1 MAIKK
6 GGLGRG
12 IDSLFEENAV
22 DARQTSELRPSQIV
36 PNRDQPRKDFDA
48 EALKELSDSIKK
60 HGLIQPLLVRPLDDG
75 SYQIVAGERRW
86 RASRMA
92 GLEKIPVVIKELS
105 DDETMQLALIENLQ
119 REDLNPVEEALG
131 YKKLM
136 DTLGLT
142 QEQAAAK
149 VGKSR
154 PAVANALRLLALDSD
169 ETEALKNGEISS
181 GHARALLS
189 LPKGEL
195 RHQAL
200 ELAKSGASVRDI
212 EGIAKQQKPGISV
225 KKPKVKNKIYVET
238 EAALSSQTGRR
249 VKISGN
255 GKTGVIQI
263 EFFGDDDLF
272 YIASRLAGD
281 NKDNEYEKRQGDF
294 KAERR

>member
-48 EALKELSDSIKK
+48 EALKELSDSIKE

-154 PAVANALRLLALDSD
+154 PAVANALRLLTLDSD

-281 NKDNEYEKRQGDF
+281 NKDNE
-294 KAERR
+294 

>member
-48 EALKELSDSIKK
+48 EALKELSDSIKE

-92 GLEKIPVVIKELS
+92 GLEKIPVVIKDLS

-195 RHQAL
+195 RRQAL
-200 ELAKSGASVRDI
+200 ELAKNGASVRDI

-225 KKPKVKNKIYVET
+225 KKPSVKNKIYVET

-249 VKISGN
+249 IKISGN

-263 EFFGDDDLF
+263 EFFGDNDLF

-281 NKDNEYEKRQGDF
+281 NKDNE
-294 KAERR
+294 

>member
-48 EALKELSDSIKK
+48 EALKELSDSIKE

-86 RASRMA
+86 RMA

-281 NKDNEYEKRQGDF
+281 NKDNE
-294 KAERR
+294 

>member
-48 EALKELSDSIKK
+48 EALKELSDSIKE

-92 GLEKIPVVIKELS
+92 GLEKIPVVIKDLS

-238 EAALSSQTGRR
+238 EAALSAQTGRR

-255 GKTGVIQI
+255 GKSGVIQI

-272 YIASRLAGD
+272 CIASRLAGD
-281 NKDNEYEKRQGDF
+281 KKDNE
-294 KAERR
+294 

>member
-36 PNRDQPRKDFDA
+36 PNRDQPRKEFDA
-48 EALKELSDSIKK
+48 EALKELSDSIKE

-281 NKDNEYEKRQGDF
+281 NKDNE
-294 KAERR
+294 

>member
-36 PNRDQPRKDFDA
+36 PNRDQPRKEFDA
-48 EALKELSDSIKK
+48 EALKELSDSIKE

-169 ETEALKNGEISS
+169 ETGALKNGEISS

-281 NKDNEYEKRQGDF
+281 NKDNE
-294 KAERR
+294 

>member
-48 EALKELSDSIKK
+48 EALKELSDSIKE

-142 QEQAAAK
+142 QEHAAAK

-281 NKDNEYEKRQGDF
+281 NKDNE
-294 KAERR
+294 

>member
-48 EALKELSDSIKK
+48 EALKELSDSIKE

-212 EGIAKQQKPGISV
+212 EGIAKQQK
-225 KKPKVKNKIYVET
+225 
-238 EAALSSQTGRR
+238 QTGRR

-281 NKDNEYEKRQGDF
+281 NKDNE
-294 KAERR
+294 

>member
-48 EALKELSDSIKK
+48 EALKELSDSIKE

-154 PAVANALRLLALDSD
+154 PAVATALRLLALDSD

-281 NKDNEYEKRQGDF
+281 NKDNE
-294 KAERR
+294 

>member
-48 EALKELSDSIKK
+48 EALKELSDSIKE

-92 GLEKIPVVIKELS
+92 GLEKIPVVIKDLS

-272 YIASRLAGD
+272 HIASRLAGD
-281 NKDNEYEKRQGDF
+281 KKDNE
-294 KAERR
+294 

>member
-48 EALKELSDSIKK
+48 EALKELSDSIKE

-154 PAVANALRLLALDSD
+154 PAVANALRLLALDID

-200 ELAKSGASVRDI
+200 ELAKSGTSVRDI

-281 NKDNEYEKRQGDF
+281 NKDNE
-294 KAERR
+294 

>member
-48 EALKELSDSIKK
+48 EALKELSDSIKE

-225 KKPKVKNKIYVET
+225 KKPKVKSKIYVET

-281 NKDNEYEKRQGDF
+281 NKDNE
-294 KAERR
+294 

>member
-48 EALKELSDSIKK
+48 EALKELSDSIKE

-238 EAALSSQTGRR
+238 EAALSSQAGRR

-281 NKDNEYEKRQGDF
+281 NKDNE
-294 KAERR
+294 

>member
-36 PNRDQPRKDFDA
+36 PNRDQPRRDFDA
-48 EALKELSDSIKK
+48 EALKELSDSIKE

-281 NKDNEYEKRQGDF
+281 NKDNE
-294 KAERR
+294 

>member
-36 PNRDQPRKDFDA
+36 PNREQPRKDFDA

-281 NKDNEYEKRQGDF
+281 NKDNE
-294 KAERR
+294 

>member
-48 EALKELSDSIKK
+48 EALKELSDSIKE

-225 KKPKVKNKIYVET
+225 KKPKVKNKIYVEI

-281 NKDNEYEKRQGDF
+281 NKDNE
-294 KAERR
+294 

>member
-1 MAIKK
+1 
-6 GGLGRG
+6 
-12 IDSLFEENAV
+12 
-22 DARQTSELRPSQIV
+22 
-36 PNRDQPRKDFDA
+36 
-48 EALKELSDSIKK
+48 
-60 HGLIQPLLVRPLDDG
+60 
-75 SYQIVAGERRW
+75 
-86 RASRMA
+86 MA

-281 NKDNEYEKRQGDF
+281 NKDNE
-294 KAERR
+294 

>member
-1 MAIKK
+1 MAVKK

-48 EALKELSDSIKK
+48 EALKELSDSIKE

-154 PAVANALRLLALDSD
+154 PAVANALRLLALDGD

-200 ELAKSGASVRDI
+200 ELAKNGASVRDI

-225 KKPKVKNKIYVET
+225 KKPSVKNKIYVET

-249 VKISGN
+249 IKISGN

-281 NKDNEYEKRQGDF
+281 NKENE
-294 KAERR
+294 

>member
-48 EALKELSDSIKK
+48 EALKELSDSIKE

-92 GLEKIPVVIKELS
+92 GLEKIPVVIKDLS

-281 NKDNEYEKRQGDF
+281 NKDNE
-294 KAERR
+294 

>member
-48 EALKELSDSIKK
+48 EALKELSDSIKE

-225 KKPKVKNKIYVET
+225 KKPKVKKKIYVET

-281 NKDNEYEKRQGDF
+281 NKDNE
-294 KAERR
+294 

>member
-48 EALKELSDSIKK
+48 EALKELSDSIKE

-105 DDETMQLALIENLQ
+105 DDETKQLALIENLQ

-200 ELAKSGASVRDI
+200 A
-212 EGIAKQQKPGISV
+212 
-225 KKPKVKNKIYVET
+225 
-238 EAALSSQTGRR
+238 SQTGRR

-281 NKDNEYEKRQGDF
+281 NKDNE
-294 KAERR
+294 

>member
-22 DARQTSELRPSQIV
+22 DARQASELRPSQIV

-48 EALKELSDSIKK
+48 EALKELSDSIKE

-281 NKDNEYEKRQGDF
+281 NKDNE
-294 KAERR
+294 

>member
-48 EALKELSDSIKK
+48 EALKELSDSIKE

-249 VKISGN
+249 GKISGN

-281 NKDNEYEKRQGDF
+281 NKDNE
-294 KAERR
+294 